1 MLENKINM
9 VPTHPELTVHQ
20 ESLTV
25 NQKLQ
30 ESDQHYDKGGTEML
44 WDCLAEGGWEGESR
58 EGF

>member
-1 MLENKINM
+1 M

-30 ESDQHYDKGGTEML
+30 ESDQRYDKGGTEML